1 MASTSAPRFVK
12 KSAADDP
19 GGDRAKN
26 NALKFANK
34 ALRSEAAMVDGQ
46 LLADFEAVLN
56 GNAIY
61 LPNFHCAARD
71 YAVLASLAEEM
82 ERAVR
87 MRRARRDERATDG
100 LFLWRRRRAEEW

>member
-12 KSAADDP
+12 KSAVDDV
-19 GGDRAKN
+19 GVGKAKN
-26 NALKFANK
+26 DALKFANK

-46 LLADFEAVLN
+46 LLADFEAVLS

-71 YAVLASLAEEM
+71 YSVLASLAGEM

-87 MRRARRDERATDG
+87 TRRAGRDERD
-100 LFLWRRRRAEEW
+100 